1 MNKILV
7 IAPHCDDEILG
18 CGATINKYFNL
29 GHQITALI
37 LTNSHIGAPE
47 LYTKNKINLIR
58 DQTLKAHKKIG
69 INKTIFF
76 DLPGTE
82 LDQFPQ
88 RKISDLLKS
97 YLNKM
102 KPTSMFIPFYNDA
115 HIDHKIISSAALIAA
130 RPNEKF
136 KIKNIYYY
144 ETLSETEWAIG
155 SNSNKFFPNYY
166 EIVSKKNIQNKI
178 KSFKI
183 IKSQNKKHPHPRS
196 LENINH
202 LAQYRGSHIAE
213 KYCESFMIER
223 IISDND
229 SKNE

>member
-76 DLPGTE
+76 DLPNFIKF
-82 LDQFPQ
+82 Q
-88 RKISDLLKS
+88 LKS
-97 YLNKM
+97 NKIV
-102 KPTSMFIPFYNDA
+102 K
-115 HIDHKIISSAALIAA
+115 IDTI
-130 RPNEKF
+130 
-136 KIKNIYYY
+136 NID
-144 ETLSETEWAIG
+144 T
-155 SNSNKFFPNYY
+155 F
-166 EIVSKKNIQNKI
+166 VKKNNFF
-178 KSFKI
+178 SAR
-183 IKSQNKKHPHPRS
+183 RS
-196 LENINH
+196 LRLKHDDYGRNI
-202 LAQYRGSHIAE
+202 SII
-213 KYCESFMIER
+213 MI
-223 IISDND
+223 N
-229 SKNE
+229 